1 MRKIGLFAGAAFM
14 LVSGAA
20 LASVP
25 DFNTWLAGM
34 RSEAL
39 REGISPR
46 IVSIA
51 LSDNLTPIER
61 VIELDRKQPEKTIT
75 FEEYVERIVN
85 HRRIE
90 RGREMYQR
98 HRALLE
104 EVGQKYGVPP
114 QYIVALWGIE
124 TNYGSNTGGF
134 EVVQSLATLAWEG
147 RRADFFRKELM
158 NALKIL
164 DEGHISPDQM
174 KGSWAGAMGQSQF
187 MPSSFNNFAVDY
199 DGDGRRDIW
208 NTHADVFA
216 SAANYLARNGWNG
229 DIRWGRKVSLPA
241 GISRDLMGLDRKYGL
256 DFWQKA
262 GVRRLDGS
270 ALPFE
275 ESVKA
280 SLIQPGGEGTQ
291 AFLVYGN
298 YEVIMSWNRSLYF
311 ATSVGL
317 LADQIAYN

>member
-25 DFNTWLAGM
+25 DFNTWLADM

-147 RRADFFRKELM
+147 RRAEFFRKELM

-164 DEGHISPDQM
+164 DEGHITPDQM

-208 NTHADVFA
+208 NTYADVFA

-229 DIRWGRKVSLPA
+229 DIRWGRKVALPA

-270 ALPFE
+270 ALPVE